1 LRRLRIHFA
10 DDRKCREEIAVPFV
24 KTSIS
29 IKAEPETVYAF
40 ARNMEKFPQY
50 MRDVESVKV
59 LERRDDSTLTE
70 WVTSV
75 DGTPIIWIEEDHFNN
90 VEKKITFRLTE
101 GDLDKFEGTWTFQ
114 ALNGGTEVELGVD
127 FDFGIPHLEELIGP
141 TLLTKVKENSDMMLE
156 GMKKYFEKN
165 IGAEA
170 EK

>member
-1 LRRLRIHFA
+1 M
-10 DDRKCREEIAVPFV
+10 PFV

-29 IKAEPETVYAF
+29 IKAEPEMVYAF
-40 ARNMEKFPQY
+40 AKNMEQFPQY

-59 LERRDDSTLTE
+59 LERRENTTLTE

-75 DGTPIIWIEEDHFNN
+75 DGTPIIWIEEDRFNDAD
-90 VEKKITFRLTE
+90 KTITYRLTE
-101 GDLDKFEGTWTFQ
+101 GDLDKFEGTWTFH
-114 ALNGGTEVELGVD
+114 ARNGGTEVELGVD

-156 GMKKYFEKN
+156 GMKKYFEKKTD
-165 IGAEA
+165 AEA